1 MKLLKVYIVCA
12 SQIEIGISISFS
24 QDSKH
29 CVFQL
34 NSNNNNTTPHTTFL
48 TQVFKNSIFFL
59 KQSPTIVDFITL
71 TKKQVCAA
79 TISSGYTL
87 AIQSPYTH
95 SLTRIPKRYN
105 QKWLRTLWYSPCDS
119 AQWMMAN
126 QLNKSTILVVCIR
139 FWCKINNEIN

>member
-71 TKKQVCAA
+71 TKKNKYARQPFR
-79 TISSGYTL
+79 L
-87 AIQSPYTH
+87 AILLLYNHHTHTH
-95 SLTRIPKRYN
+95 SHVYQKDTIKNDLELCDTRHVIPHN
-105 QKWLRTLWYSPCDS
+105 G
-119 AQWMMAN
+119 
-126 QLNKSTILVVCIR
+126 
-139 FWCKINNEIN
+139 